1 MGVGVATDHPHYQKA
16 MNNCSVPAVH
26 HFFPPLM
33 HPSQHPPI
41 SCFPFLHFSSLRI
54 FKHSHTINLPKHR
67 EKQPPVNF
75 FQTFSHF
82 RCSMNI
88 LGVALLGGGKTPGRV
103 YLQTPFSGKYPW
115 KSCRRRQKLRC
126 RTATDELTF
135 FWVRQ
140 LGKWENTFNSSLI
153 WGNWYL

>member
-88 LGVALLGGGKTPGRV
+88 LGVALLGGGKTPDAFICRHLFLANIHGNLAEGDKNCAVVLRQMS
-103 YLQTPFSGKYPW
+103 LLFSGLD
-115 KSCRRRQKLRC
+115 S
-126 RTATDELTF
+126 
-135 FWVRQ
+135 
-140 LGKWENTFNSSLI
+140 WESEKIRLI
-153 WGNWYL
+153 LV